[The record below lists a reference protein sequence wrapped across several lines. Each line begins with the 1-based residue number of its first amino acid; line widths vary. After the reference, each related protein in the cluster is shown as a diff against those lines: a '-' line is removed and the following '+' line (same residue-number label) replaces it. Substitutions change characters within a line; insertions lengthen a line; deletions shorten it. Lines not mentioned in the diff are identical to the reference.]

1 MLRREGLDGT
11 YDFAF
16 IDADKSGYDIYYE
29 QCLALVRP
37 GGLILIDNTFYM
49 GRIAEPERWQESGAV
64 VDALNKKIRGDER
77 VTIVM
82 LPIGDGLTICR
93 KRG

>member
-1 MLRREGLDGT
+1 M
-11 YDFAF
+11 
-16 IDADKSGYDIYYE
+16 
-29 QCLALVRP
+29 RP

-64 VDALNKKIRGDER
+64 VHALNKKIKGDER
-77 VTIVM
+77 VTVAM
-82 LPIGDGLTICR
+82 LPVGDGLTICR